1 MRKQGLSNG
10 GRYGK
15 FTHFDRAIQSVQATI
30 CRPNGSLRHCHDV
43 PLRRQWT
50 RSRKSLCTRSYDLAY
65 QGETSR
71 LPKEWHG
78 TSAIG
83 ADDIPNEPDRAPE
96 VLRSGRRI
104 GVDRKVQYDA
114 NGKTLPASK
123 KSLEADAKRKN
134 ISQSELLAQN
144 MLAAKQTK
152 PLGHVDAHHIV
163 SARAKGALPSRTLL
177 YGWGIG
183 INDVDNGVFLPRNKK
198 VLMIDPLLTKAIKH
212 SVVHTAVYHL
222 AVFNELRQAP
232 PVDSN
237 AGRARLNDI
246 KQDLIDGT
254 FPYRKDDLP

>member
-1 MRKQGLSNG
+1 MASSRTSTGQSSPFKQQYAGLTDL
-10 GRYGK
+10 YV
-15 FTHFDRAIQSVQATI
+15 IATMY
-30 CRPNGSLRHCHDV
+30 HCGD
-43 PLRRQWT
+43 
-50 RSRKSLCTRSYDLAY
+50 
-65 QGETSR
+65 
-71 LPKEWHG
+71 
-78 TSAIG
+78 
-83 ADDIPNEPDRAPE
+83 
-96 VLRSGRRI
+96 SGR
-104 GVDRKVQYDA
+104 DRVNPYALVHTIWLTKVKLAVCQKNGMVLPPSAQTTFQTNQIAHPKFYAAAEELESIEKVQYDA